1 MHDTSA
7 EVLVSREPRHMYM
20 YSTYFYSTGDRSI
33 RSSASVA
40 CCQRYYI
47 LIVVFIVYRFVLS
60 CPDLPYPVFQPALKI
75 SSATTRKLTIPCKS
89 VRNAISGLPA
99 CTHIQRNYKA
109 VADCM
114 WVPTAYTAPASGG
127 PDIQARS
134 PPYPTCTYTYPP
146 HTPRTAARVCSH
158 YCSLLA
164 PGGTICCYLQVGLA
178 VVGPDLS

>member
-109 VADCM
+109 VVDCM
-114 WVPTAYTAPASGG
+114 WVPTAYMYSTSTWVVLTYKRDRRLTLHACMYVHVPA
-127 PDIQARS
+127 
-134 PPYPTCTYTYPP
+134 T
-146 HTPRTAARVCSH
+146 HTKDCSA
-158 YCSLLA
+158 CM
-164 PGGTICCYLQVGLA
+164 
-178 VVGPDLS
+178 